1 MSRQPSYLGV
11 ATAGWVAA
19 LKSSDSLERRLAAH
33 ALAEIG
39 RMAREAV
46 PPLTEALRDSESFV
60 RVWAAA
66 ALARVEP
73 EHPDVIPAL
82 VAGTRD
88 GISFVRSLAVWHL
101 GRLGPRHPGIEVAVP
116 YLRELLNDNDPS
128 VGAEALVALESLAG
142 KGAPPA
148 ELKSLS
154 AHRWSGYSGREYAAA
169 GGLMSYGATVADAIH
184 QAGIYAGK
192 ILSGAKAAD
201 LPVIEPTRFEFVT
214 NLKAAKALGLT
225 VPPTLLA
232 RADEVI
238 E

>member
-1 MSRQPSYLGV
+1 MSGQPSYLGV
-11 ATAGWVAA
+11 VTAGWVAA

-66 ALARVEP
+66 ALARVKP

-88 GISFVRSLAVWHL
+88 GISFVRSLAAWHL
-101 GRLGPRHPGIEVAVP
+101 GRLVAVP
-116 YLRELLNDNDPS
+116 DLRELLNDNDPS
-128 VGAEALVALESLAG
+128 VCAEALVALENLAG

-148 ELKSLS
+148 ELKSL
-154 AHRWSGYSGREYAAA
+154 
-169 GGLMSYGATVADAIH
+169 
-184 QAGIYAGK
+184 
-192 ILSGAKAAD
+192 
-201 LPVIEPTRFEFVT
+201 
-214 NLKAAKALGLT
+214 
-225 VPPTLLA
+225 
-232 RADEVI
+232 
-238 E
+238 